1 MYDYS
6 NIGNTKQPKKS
17 NSCLIT
23 GIIVGIVI
31 VIFICLGIA
40 GYFGYKYYKDSEITK
55 PTTIEEVKKNK
66 DNPKDIKKEVTEDI
80 QNDEINYNSSEKFP
94 GAKLYFCER
103 YDPVD
108 GEISVSKKFSTGYL
122 TVMVDLRP
130 SGKEIG
136 MTKVF
141 IKLTKI
147 KDAGGNR
154 INEKTMKTIPFT
166 IQSSFDYIYF
176 ENKKDLKFSSPGT
189 YKVTLTDK
197 NGDSLVSGEV
207 VITD

>member
-1 MYDYS
+1 M
-6 NIGNTKQPKKS
+6 GNAQQPKKS

-23 GIIVGIVI
+23 GIIVGIII

-40 GYFGYKYYKDSEITK
+40 GYFGYKYYLDSEKTK

-66 DNPKDIKKEVTEDI
+66 DIKKDVTEDI
-80 QNDEINYNSSEKFP
+80 QKDEINYNSSEKFP

-108 GEISVSKKFSTGYL
+108 GEIGVSKKFSMGSL

-130 SGKEIG
+130 SEKEIG
-136 MTKVF
+136 MTNVF

-147 KDAGGNR
+147 KDAEGNR
-154 INEKTMKTIPFT
+154 ITEKTIKTIPFT
-166 IQSSFDYIYF
+166 IQSKFDYIYF

-189 YKVTLTDK
+189 YKVTLMGK
-197 NGDSLVSGEV
+197 NGDFLISGEV
-207 VITD
+207 EITD